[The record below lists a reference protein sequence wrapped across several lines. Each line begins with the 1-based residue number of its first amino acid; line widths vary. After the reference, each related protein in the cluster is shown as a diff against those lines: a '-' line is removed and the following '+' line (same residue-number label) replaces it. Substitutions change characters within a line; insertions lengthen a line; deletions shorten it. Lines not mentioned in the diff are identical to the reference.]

1 MPDIVIRIGLSFIV
15 AGFWI
20 SGATLI
26 GERLGVRKA
35 GLITNLPSNILI
47 SLLFVSL
54 TRGPGYAS
62 ALTAGVPMGMLIDT
76 IFLVVYIFVLPR
88 GVWKALA
95 LGLIAW
101 AASAALAIGLLP
113 PMGFWLAAAIY
124 LAGAAALFL
133 LVSAR
138 LPRRNPQKK
147 PVSFSWRILG
157 LRAFFAGCVVAGSVT
172 IAQVA
177 PPYMTGIFATF
188 PAVLTST
195 LVILSLSQGADFAQA
210 TGRILVI
217 SSSNIVVYAAVAGLV
232 LPLVGPWL
240 GTLIA
245 FAAAFLFILALGKLI
260 ERLR

>member
-1 MPDIVIRIGLSFIV
+1 MSELVIRIGLSFLV

-20 SGATLI
+20 GGATLI

-47 SLLFVSL
+47 SLLFVAL
-54 TRGPGYAS
+54 TRGPEYAS

-76 IFLVVYIFVLPR
+76 IFLVVYIFALPF

-95 LGLIAW
+95 LGLTVW
-101 AASAALAIGLLP
+101 ALSAALVLGLLP
-113 PMGFWLAAAIY
+113 PMGFWTASAIY
-124 LAGAAALFL
+124 ILGAAALYFL
-133 LVSAR
+133 VTAR
-138 LPRRNPQKK
+138 LPRRTPEKK

-157 LRAFFAGCVVAGSVT
+157 MRAFFAGCVVSGSVT

-195 LVILSLSQGADFAQA
+195 MVILSLSQGVAFAQA
-210 TGRILVI
+210 TGRILII

-232 LPLVGPWL
+232 LPLAGPWL

-245 FAAAFLFILALGKLI
+245 FLAALLFILLLGKLI
-260 ERLR
+260 EKLR